1 MLAINS
7 TASSE
12 RHPVE
17 VVMPVYEYVCNKCHT
32 AFEVILTIKEHDKE
46 KVLCPKC
53 GSERVEQ
60 AFAEFFAVTSHK
72 S

>member
-1 MLAINS
+1 MLAFKV
-7 TASSE
+7 TARPE

-17 VVMPVYEYVCNKCHT
+17 VVMPVYEYVCQKCHT

-53 GSERVEQ
+53 GSEKVEQ
-60 AFAEFFAVTSHK
+60 DVAEFFAVTSHK